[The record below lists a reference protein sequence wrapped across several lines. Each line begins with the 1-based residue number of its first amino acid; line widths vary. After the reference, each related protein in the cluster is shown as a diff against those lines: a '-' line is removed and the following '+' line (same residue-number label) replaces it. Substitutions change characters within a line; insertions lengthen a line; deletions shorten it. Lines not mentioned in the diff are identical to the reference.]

1 MALQMRMEPKSE
13 APVSQN
19 PCSLLWFIS
28 SPNYRVYNPQL
39 ECVNHVKMGSY
50 YFGSVVFYFKIKHY
64 YGRMGF
70 KVRLVL

>member
-50 YFGSVVFYFKIKHY
+50 YFGSVVFYF
-64 YGRMGF
+64 
-70 KVRLVL
+70 